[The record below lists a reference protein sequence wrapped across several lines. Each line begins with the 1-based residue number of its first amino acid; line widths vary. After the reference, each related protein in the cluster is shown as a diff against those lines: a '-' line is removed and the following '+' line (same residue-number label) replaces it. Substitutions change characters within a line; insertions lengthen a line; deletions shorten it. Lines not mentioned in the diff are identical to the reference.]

1 MNTRTMVAM
10 AMLALTAAFSIAT
23 AADDEDVLRPHGSK
37 TERNTGSNSSS
48 RISKSTVIFG
58 IEGGINY
65 SMFSQ
70 TMNRTGAALAD
81 SPENVLESGDG
92 ISPYFGIMADF
103 PIVSSVGIQLRALY
117 DPKKVSNT
125 FNGTVDATTNTIP
138 PRITDMPTTSEFT
151 LTMDNLSIAAAL
163 RVDLT
168 PSVFITAGPMAQFTL
183 GDVKRKDIWSSA
195 KPDTFTINI
204 NYEGK
209 LGPNTSISRETTSA
223 TNFMPNIP
231 PNTPN
236 ASPFKKVRIG
246 LEVGLGGKIDIGSNL
261 WLVPQVRYQYMFTP
275 LNDNFKANDLS
286 RTLTNQQS
294 VIEFSNPKLHSLQ
307 IGLGLWF
314 GI

>member
-1 MNTRTMVAM
+1 MVAM